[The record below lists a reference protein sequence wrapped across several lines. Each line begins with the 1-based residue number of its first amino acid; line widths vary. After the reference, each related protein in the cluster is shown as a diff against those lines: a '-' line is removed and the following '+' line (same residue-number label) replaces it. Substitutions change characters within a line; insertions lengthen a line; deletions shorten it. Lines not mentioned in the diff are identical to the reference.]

1 MAENLNAALQITLV
15 GMTFVLAA
23 LGLLW
28 VMMAVLV
35 RVTAE
40 REPAALPAETPAGVT
55 AGAPP
60 RDVQRRAAAA
70 AVALALA
77 RLAESHPAL
86 PPARPAPNVSPWQAV
101 MRARLMRQRER
112 RR

>member
-40 REPAALPAETPAGVT
+40 REPAETPAGVT